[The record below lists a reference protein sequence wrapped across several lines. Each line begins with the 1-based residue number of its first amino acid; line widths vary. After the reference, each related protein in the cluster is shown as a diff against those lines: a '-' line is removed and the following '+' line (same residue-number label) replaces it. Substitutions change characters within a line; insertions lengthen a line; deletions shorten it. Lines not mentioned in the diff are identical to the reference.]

1 MDDGIDGWM
10 TTWMDGWMVASI
22 DGWMVHRSM
31 DDDMDGW
38 MYGDINLDYQWMDR
52 LKDRQYCTA

>member
-1 MDDGIDGWM
+1 
-10 TTWMDGWMVASI
+10 MVASI

-38 MYGDINLDYQWMDR
+38 MYGGIDRWMDGDINLDNQWMDR